1 MPLTVGRCARALAPF
16 GVAVAGLVTGCGVL
30 GDDAVTRRVHGH
42 TQVGHFVG
50 EDAYLAY
57 AEGAIAE
64 AKSDHERALA
74 AYQRA
79 ADEDP
84 RSADPWTRIAAVR
97 CARGD
102 AADATEAAFARAIH
116 RDPTYAPAFSERARC
131 RLSRGDAE
139 RALGD
144 AETAVRLDPSDP
156 TTTLGLAACLRAL
169 GRDAEAARWLR
180 GLRARAPGEPR
191 TQAELSALTA
201 GTGTPERRPLGDV
214 DAALAASDLPRARK
228 AATGKLSSAEL
239 ALRAAALGAM
249 GLAREQALLVLGA
262 EPTSADAR
270 VALLVAGDALADTVA
285 VERALSAVPERT
297 APPSP
302 LAALL
307 LREVLSRRAGEGAA
321 EAIAIPPADERDPL
335 VVRVRARIAAR
346 HGAPRAM

>member
-1 MPLTVGRCARALAPF
+1 MSLKGGPRAGALILL
-16 GVAVAGLVTGCGVL
+16 GVAAAGLGAGCGVL
-30 GDDAVTRRVHGH
+30 GDDTVTRRVHGH
-42 TQVGHFVG
+42 THVGHFVS

-64 AKSDHERALA
+64 ARGEHDRALA

-102 AADATEAAFARAIH
+102 ATDATEAAFARAMS
-116 RDPTYAPAFSERARC
+116 RDATYAPAFAERARC

-169 GRDAEAARWLR
+169 GRDGEAARWLR
-180 GLRARAPGEPR
+180 GLRAHAPGEPR
-191 TQAELSALTA
+191 AQAELSALTA
-201 GTGTPERRPLGDV
+201 SAGAPERRPLSDV
-214 DAALAASDLPRARK
+214 DAALAASDLSRARR
-228 AATGKLSSAEL
+228 AAAGKLSSAEL

-249 GLAREQALLVLGA
+249 SLAREQALLVLGA

-270 VALLVAGDALADTVA
+270 VALLVAGDALADASA

-297 APPSP
+297 APPSA

-321 EAIAIPPADERDPL
+321 EAIAIPNADERDPL
-335 VVRVRARIAAR
+335 VARVRARIAAS